1 MMPRITA
8 LLRQKKARHR
18 VSVFLDGEFAFGL
31 YEETVLL
38 HALKKGVDLS
48 GPLLDAVHHDDRRI
62 HARFVGERFLATRMR
77 SEGELRKRLQ
87 REELPD
93 DIIDDTITTFRRVQL
108 IDDAAYAAAWIRDRR
123 RLKPRSTVLLRR
135 ELRARGIAEELI
147 EQSLREEEQDDSSL
161 ALELARNWLE
171 RHASLARD
179 KALRRLMGFLQRRGF
194 SVSVAYEVVRR
205 LFGENA
211 VAD

>member
-1 MMPRITA
+1 MMPQITA

-31 YEETVLL
+31 YEETALL
-38 HALKKGVDLS
+38 HALKKGMELS
-48 GPLLDAVHHDDRRI
+48 GAVLDAVQHSDRRI
-62 HARFVGERFLATRMR
+62 HARFVAERYLSTRMR

-93 DIIDDTITTFRRVQL
+93 DVIDETIATFLRVQL
-108 IDDAAYAAAWIRDRR
+108 IDDAAYAAAWIRDRG
-123 RLKPRSTVLLRR
+123 RLKPRSTALLRR
-135 ELRARGIAEELI
+135 ELRARGVAEGII
-147 EQSLREEEQDDSSL
+147 EQALREEEQDDSSL

-171 RHASLARD
+171 RHASLDRD
-179 KALRRLMGFLQRRGF
+179 KALRRVMGFLQRRGF
-194 SVSVAYEVVRR
+194 SVSVAYEAVRR
-205 LFGENA
+205 LFGEDA